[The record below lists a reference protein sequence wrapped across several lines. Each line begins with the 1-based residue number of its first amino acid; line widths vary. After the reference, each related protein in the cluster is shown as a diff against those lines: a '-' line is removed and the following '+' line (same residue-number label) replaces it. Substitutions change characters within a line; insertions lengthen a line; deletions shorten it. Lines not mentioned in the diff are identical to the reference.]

1 MRKSNNTIIDQL
13 RIKPIALAIGISVL
27 SGCGGASSSGE
38 STGDGG
44 IIGTAKIPT
53 ITALSILEAKS
64 LSGDRQ
70 TASIAAN
77 GKFDIKVTNGE
88 IYLMRTKPQQSARA
102 IIAAGAM
109 SKETSSFIYSIAHSD
124 ASNEVTRNIHPFT
137 DLIIR
142 NWFATQS
149 LDIDNEFEKAG
160 AITDL
165 PSVTEINAI
174 ETEIEGIVSQQLIN
188 SNINNGIDLL
198 ATPFDIN
205 NIGFDNFLNNNIVV
219 IEDEKV
225 TITFNQ
231 DDGNA
236 QGVSVNQLPIATDF
250 TTDNDNP
257 PTTPTG
263 LNAQVINN
271 STIALQWNAASDDKG
286 ISGYNILRNGNQI
299 STSPFPSFTDTRLD
313 INTNYS
319 YRVQAID
326 SRNQLSDLSQATN
339 PIVLVDPTPSQN
351 TFDGTYN
358 VAVTS
363 TTVASICGN
372 ASGTYTLTNG
382 TDISGSVSNGSSVFD
397 VSGTRNTSTGAVTG
411 GFAFV
416 SGQQFATFTGTIDNS
431 TSRGTFEDI
440 NGCIGT
446 WVGVKPN

>member
-1 MRKSNNTIIDQL
+1 MRRSSNSIIDQL
-13 RIKPIALAIGISVL
+13 RIKPIALAIGISIL

-44 IIGTAKIPT
+44 IIGTAKIPN
-53 ITALSILEAKS
+53 ITALSTIEAKS
-64 LSGDRQ
+64 SSGDRQ
-70 TASIAAN
+70 TAAIDAN
-77 GKFDIKVTNGE
+77 GKFNIETTNGE
-88 IYLMRTKPQQSARA
+88 IYLLRTKPQQSARA
-102 IIAAGAM
+102 IIVAG
-109 SKETSSFIYSIAHSD
+109 KETSEFFYSIAHTD
-124 ASNEVTRNIHPFT
+124 ATNEITRNIHPFT

-149 LDIDNEFEKAG
+149 LDIDAEFEKAG

-165 PSVTEINAI
+165 PSLAEINAI

-188 SNINNGIDLL
+188 ANITNGVDLL

-205 NIGFDNFLNNNIVV
+205 NIGFDNFLNNNIVL

-231 DDGNA
+231 NNGNA
-236 QGVSVNQLPIATDF
+236 QGVSVNQLPISTDF
-250 TTDNDNP
+250 TDNNDNP

-263 LNAQVINN
+263 LNAQAIDDT
-271 STIALQWNAASDDKG
+271 TIALQWNASTDDKG
-286 ISGYNILRNGNQI
+286 ISGYNIFRNGSQI
-299 STSPFPSFTDTRLD
+299 STSSFPSFTDTDLD

-319 YRVQAID
+319 YRIQAID

-339 PIVLVDPTPSQN
+339 PIVLATSTPPQN

-358 VAVTS
+358 VTVIS

-382 TDISGSVSNGSSVFD
+382 TDITGSVSNGSSVFD
-397 VSGTRNTSTGAVTG
+397 VSGTRNISTGDVTG

-416 SGQQFATFTGTIDNS
+416 SGQQFATFTGIIDES

-440 NGCIGT
+440 NGCVGT
-446 WVGVKPN
+446 WEGIKAN